1 MKNPTLLKSNVNREQ
16 AIEIMEFLY
25 CDQIRKAI
33 YTPNKGTG
41 YIIWIDYNDNEI
53 AKWTNEYRNIMIS
66 KDFLNSVKRQLTFDF
81 DYDIIITEQNKHAK

>member
-1 MKNPTLLKSNVNREQ
+1 VTGMKNPTLLKSNVDREQ

-25 CDQIRKAI
+25 CDYIRKTI

-66 KDFLNSVKRQLTFDF
+66 KDFLNSVKR
-81 DYDIIITEQNKHAK
+81 

>member
-1 MKNPTLLKSNVNREQ
+1 MKNPTLLKSNVDREQ
-16 AIEIMEFLY
+16 AIEIMKFLY
-25 CDQIRKAI
+25 WDYIRKTI

-66 KDFLNSVKRQLTFDF
+66 KDFLDSVKR
-81 DYDIIITEQNKHAK
+81 